1 MTEFRPS
8 RFQILP
14 TIVKNLLIINGLVFL
29 AQNTMQGLEGFS
41 IDDTFALHAWQSNLF
56 KPWQLVTHLFMHG
69 GNLFKLEI
77 SHIFFNMLALWMF
90 GSVLENVW
98 GSKRFLTFYMVCGL
112 GAALIHLL
120 FLSWELAPIIND
132 YTALAQQHMAGSEY
146 EADAMVRFMQ
156 KYHLQ
161 ADNTETVTLLQ
172 NIRANAQNPVFMDSM
187 FNEITQFYHTSKIDT
202 ATIGASGAVFGVLA
216 AFGYLFP
223 NTYLYIYMLVPVKA
237 KWVVLFY
244 GAIEL
249 FEGIQNSAGDNVAH
263 WAHIGGAVVGLLI
276 VMTWNKTNKKTLY

>member
-8 RFQILP
+8 RFEILP
-14 TIVKNLLIINGLVFL
+14 TVVKNLLIINGLVFL
-29 AQNTMQGLEGFS
+29 AQNTLGGAGGSFS
-41 IDDTFALHAWQSNLF
+41 IDDMFALHAWQSNLF

-69 GNLFKLEI
+69 GF

-90 GSVLENVW
+90 GAVLENVW
-98 GSKRFLTFYMVCGL
+98 GSKRFLTFYLVCGL

-120 FLSWELAPIIND
+120 FLNWEFAPIVND
-132 YTALAQQHMAGSEY
+132 YATLARQHLAGSEY
-146 EADAMVRFMQ
+146 QSDMMIHFIQ
-156 KYHLQ
+156 KYHIAFTTGTDELI
-161 ADNTETVTLLQ
+161 NEM
-172 NIRANAQNPVFMDSM
+172 RANPQNPFLMSNVFE
-187 FNEITQFYHTSKIDT
+187 NITQFYQNSLNN

-216 AFGYLFP
+216 AFGFLFP

-237 KWVVLFY
+237 KWFVLFY

-249 FEGIQNSAGDNVAH
+249 YEGINNSAGDNVAH

>member
-8 RFQILP
+8 RFEILP

-29 AQNTMQGLEGFS
+29 AQNTLGGTGSSFS
-41 IDDTFALHAWQSNLF
+41 IDDMFALHAWQSSLF

-69 GNLFKLEI
+69 GF

-90 GSVLENVW
+90 GAVLENVW
-98 GSKRFLTFYMVCGL
+98 GSKRFLTFYLVCGL

-120 FLSWELAPIIND
+120 FLNWEYLPIVND
-132 YTALAQQHMAGSEY
+132 YAVMAREHMAGGEY
-146 EADAMVRFMQ
+146 QAETMIHFTQ
-156 KYHLQ
+156 KYHLLTAEGMDSFATQ
-161 ADNTETVTLLQ
+161 M
-172 NIRANAQNPVFMDSM
+172 RANPQNPYLLSDAFAKISNIYQDSL
-187 FNEITQFYHTSKIDT
+187 NN

-237 KWVVLFY
+237 KWFVLFY

-249 FEGIQNSAGDNVAH
+249 YEGINNSAGDNVAH

>member
-14 TIVKNLLIINGLVFL
+14 TVVKNLLIINGLVFL
-29 AQNTMQGLEGFS
+29 AQNTFQGSAGSFS
-41 IDDTFALHAWQSNLF
+41 IEDTFALHAWQSDLF

-69 GNLFKLEI
+69 GF

-90 GSVLENVW
+90 GAVLENVW
-98 GSKRFLTFYMVCGL
+98 GSKRFLTFYLICGL
-112 GAALIHLL
+112 GAALMHLL
-120 FLSWELAPIIND
+120 FLSWELAPIIKD
-132 YTALAQQHMAGSEY
+132 YSELARQHMAGSEY
-146 EADAMVRFMQ
+146 QGDLMIHFMQ

-161 ADNTETVTLLQ
+161 AANTETASLIEE
-172 NIRANAQNPVFMDSM
+172 IRANSQNPLFMSGM
-187 FNEITQFYHTSKIDT
+187 FEQITQYYHQNKLDT
-202 ATIGASGAVFGVLA
+202 GTIGASGAVFGVLA

-249 FEGIQNSAGDNVAH
+249 YEGIQNSAGDNVAH

-276 VMTWNKTNKKTLY
+276 VMTWNKTNKKTFY